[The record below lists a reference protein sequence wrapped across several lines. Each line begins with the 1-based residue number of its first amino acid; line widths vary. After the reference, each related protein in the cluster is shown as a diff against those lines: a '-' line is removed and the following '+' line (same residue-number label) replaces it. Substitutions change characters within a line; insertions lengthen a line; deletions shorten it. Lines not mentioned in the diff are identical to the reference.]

1 MAKAVS
7 NAMQELGWRGGKH
20 RFGGRNSERGY
31 IKGTTQENARILHT
45 NFAGTVQP
53 AQRQMENAA

>member
-1 MAKAVS
+1 
-7 NAMQELGWRGGKH
+7 MQELGWRGGKH

-45 NFAGTVQP
+45 NVVGKVQP
-53 AQRQMENAA
+53 APPHLENAA